1 MPSISFRIPIPEDR
15 QDELSAWLED
25 LPVEGIWLEGPHV
38 TIYARPEDAEV
49 IRTAFAGTL
58 ASFAAGPVEE
68 EEIQDRNW
76 NAEWEQTIQPIR
88 AGRFRVRP
96 TWTEALPEP
105 GVTDLIVDPKMSF
118 GTGHHE
124 STRLILSRIHDM
136 VRPGDR
142 VLDAGTGTGVLAFA
156 ALACG
161 AAKADSFDFDPI
173 CLENA
178 AENAVLNGMQD
189 RFRVELDD
197 GSGLLADP
205 QLFGSGS
212 FDVVLANIN
221 REVLRHMLPALHAR
235 LKVGGRLGLAGLLIS
250 DAPIMEAALHSLG
263 LDILESCTEGDW
275 WSVWAGKGVRKTQ
288 DEPRVATID
297 VGTNTA
303 LLFVAGW
310 REGRML
316 DLDGASGFV
325 RLGEGVDASGRVGAA
340 ALGRLEAVLTAHME
354 RQAPWEVDRVIVT
367 GTSASRDAANAE
379 DIKAVVRRVTGTDLI
394 ILSGEEEARVTFA
407 GAMAGLEGFD
417 PAWAS
422 LDPETP
428 TTIIDVGGGSTEF
441 VQGPA
446 GGSEIRF
453 ARSLNMGSVRM
464 SERFFTSQPP
474 SSVEIGKAADAF
486 RELMDRQLDGAGGS
500 PVCVGASGTA
510 VILSLV
516 HYGRTSMKDMA
527 DGSHLLL
534 DDVRA
539 WSERLLGMT
548 RQEVLD
554 LIPRHGKGREDVF
567 PAGVFILQLAMEW
580 LGAEKL
586 FVSPYG
592 VRQGVALSH
601 FRRSG

>member
-1 MPSISFRIPIPEDR
+1 MPSIAFRISVPEER

-25 LPVEGIWLEGPHV
+25 LPLEGV
-38 TIYARPEDAEV
+38 WLDGSSVVLYTRPEDAPG
-49 IRTAFAGTL
+49 IRAALEAQL
-58 ASFAAGPVEE
+58 APYMDGPVEE
-68 EEIQDRNW
+68 EVIGDRNW

-96 TWTEALPEP
+96 TWTQAPAED

-136 VRPGDR
+136 VKPGDR

-156 ALACG
+156 ALACD
-161 AAKADSFDFDPI
+161 AAHADSFDFDPI

-178 AENAVLNGMQD
+178 AENAVLNHMQD
-189 RFRVELDD
+189 RFRVVLDD
-197 GSGLLADP
+197 GSGLLAEP
-205 QLFGSGS
+205 PMFGDGAYE
-212 FDVVLANIN
+212 VVLANIN

-235 LKVGGRLGLAGLLIS
+235 LKVGGRLGLAGLLIT
-250 DAPIMEAALHSLG
+250 DAPIMESALRSLG
-263 LDILESCTEGDW
+263 MDILETRTEGDW
-275 WSVWAGKGVRKTQ
+275 WSVWAGKGLRLT
-288 DEPRVATID
+288 DGEPRVATID

-310 REGRML
+310 RDGRML

-340 ALGRLEAVLTAHME
+340 ALGRLEAVLSSHME
-354 RQAPWEVDRVIVT
+354 RMAPWDVDHVIVT
-367 GTSASRDAANAE
+367 GTSASRDAANAD
-379 DIKAVVRRVTGTDLI
+379 DIRAVVRRITGTDLT
-394 ILSGEEEARVTFA
+394 ILSGDEEARVTFA

-417 PAWAS
+417 PAWTS
-422 LDPETP
+422 LDPDTP

-441 VQGPA
+441 VQGQA
-446 GGSEIRF
+446 GGQGIRF
-453 ARSLNMGSVRM
+453 ARSLDMGSVRM
-464 SERFFTSQPP
+464 SERFFSKQPP
-474 SSVEIGKAADAF
+474 TPDDIMRASDAF
-486 RELMDRQLDGAGGS
+486 RTLMDQQLTEATS
-500 PVCVGASGTA
+500 CPVCVGASGTA
-510 VILSLV
+510 VILSLL
-516 HYGRTSMKDMA
+516 HYGRTSMKDMPE
-527 DGSHLLL
+527 GSHLSLEQ
-534 DDVRA
+534 VQM
-539 WSERLLGMT
+539 WSERLLGLT

-567 PAGVFILQLAMEW
+567 PAGVLILRLAMEW
-580 LGAEKL
+580 LGASTL

-592 VRQGVALSH
+592 VRQGVALEH